1 MAFTQGSPLLTYQKM
16 VRYTV
21 VVQKNRE
28 ERGGVDHGQIVDTT
42 GPILCKT
49 KENFYGKGQ
58 RNIEA
63 IK

>member
-1 MAFTQGSPLLTYQKM
+1 M